1 MQKTTILQQL
11 CKNSNNFF
19 DQNKEKKKKH
29 LQANG
34 FQRLKKTFTNNE
46 V

>member
-1 MQKTTILQQL
+1 MQKTIILQQL

-19 DQNKEKKKKH
+19 NQKKAKKKH

-34 FQRLKKTFTNNE
+34 FQSLKKTFINNG